1 MIFKPNAIKISQKAI
16 KSSFRL
22 TKLSP
27 KFKKRMGENFTELSF
42 PLFGKKL
49 LKKLEKRSK
58 IHIRSTHH
66 SPLLRV
72 IESLHKL
79 NGGALAT
86 AGGPHE
92 CHGLPGVDL

>member
-1 MIFKPNAIKISQKAI
+1 MS
-16 KSSFRL
+16 
-22 TKLSP
+22 
-27 KFKKRMGENFTELSF
+27 KF
-42 PLFGKKL
+42 
-49 LKKLEKRSK
+49 
-58 IHIRSTHH
+58 HIRSTHH